1 MYWKIFTDVKVKFC
15 LHYSRFGIRSI
26 LILIL
31 VCIIICVGFKKNPV
45 VLNTVKG
52 IKGKRRTSDPC
63 SEGMWWPCYAVVWIH
78 LCLGRVTAGQYTA
91 VGRDNLFPK
100 MKHSYLVESGLM
112 SIQMMWITRCGL
124 DSHLNP
130 TQQNICILKS
140 PSPGERICVAWL
152 LFISPV
158 EF

>member
-1 MYWKIFTDVKVKFC
+1 MHNNLC
-15 LHYSRFGIRSI
+15 RL
-26 LILIL
+26 L
-31 VCIIICVGFKKNPV
+31 KNPV

-112 SIQMMWITRCGL
+112 SIQMM
-124 DSHLNP
+124 
-130 TQQNICILKS
+130 
-140 PSPGERICVAWL
+140 
-152 LFISPV
+152 
-158 EF
+158 